1 MARRRLWALTLLPL
15 SACWLGSPRRRG
27 AIPRPAVQNS
37 ASTTV
42 DGPIEAVG
50 RWWNETYEFFD
61 ALEIWNAPS
70 LKEDKRPEAVELHD
84 LVERMLDLTNGTK
97 PKTSAEAKAAAK
109 DESSKQEVSR
119 ILELLPAATIAYYR
133 MRFVSVFEKPPVK
146 RGLSS
151 TAVYANLAL
160 LAVFARVVAPR
171 LLAADNLDE
180 FFEAV
185 QPLGVPDRASL
196 MGILQSIA
204 DYDTGLKILLYVAI
218 FIVEKLFMLTEFL
231 PIQII
236 LKTLAPIIFGGLV
249 QGALASAATETLAA
263 CCNFLIGRNF
273 LKDQLEGFSIFGSEP
288 LGKAEWFGK
297 LQKAAKE
304 DGLRLALLLRL
315 SPVLP
320 IPFDSYWYLLGALP
334 LALPDFAIAHF
345 AACLKTAFLDAS
357 FGMLLLTSVGNDGS
371 VVQTQAQQ
379 IVLVESIAFAV
390 VAVLVST
397 VATRLINELLGLD
410 EVTPETEPKVAKRL
424 D

>member
-1 MARRRLWALTLLPL
+1 
-15 SACWLGSPRRRG
+15 
-27 AIPRPAVQNS
+27 
-37 ASTTV
+37 
-42 DGPIEAVG
+42 
-50 RWWNETYEFFD
+50 
-61 ALEIWNAPS
+61 
-70 LKEDKRPEAVELHD
+70 
-84 LVERMLDLTNGTK
+84 
-97 PKTSAEAKAAAK
+97 
-109 DESSKQEVSR
+109 
-119 ILELLPAATIAYYR
+119 
-133 MRFVSVFEKPPVK
+133 MRFTSVFDKPPVK

-204 DYDTGLKILLYVAI
+204 EYDPGVKILLYVAI

-263 CCNFLIGRNF
+263 SCNFLIGRNF
-273 LKDQLEGFSIFGSEP
+273 LKDQLESFSVFGSEP
-288 LGKAEWFGK
+288 IGKAQWFTK

-334 LALPDFAIAHF
+334 LKLTDFVIAHF

-410 EVTPETEPKVAKRL
+410 EVQEPEAVAKRL

>member
-1 MARRRLWALTLLPL
+1 MRRRRWALTFPLLPL
-15 SACWLGSPRRRG
+15 GACWLGTRWPTIATAR
-27 AIPRPAVQNS
+27 
-37 ASTTV
+37 
-42 DGPIEAVG
+42 EARETVG
-50 RWWNETYEFFD
+50 RWFNQTWEFFD

-70 LKEDKRPEAVELHD
+70 LQEDKRPEAVELAS
-84 LVERMLDLTNGTK
+84 LVEQMLTLTNGTK
-97 PKTSAEAKAAAK
+97 PASSADATAAAK
-109 DESSKQEVSR
+109 DKKSKKEVAR
-119 ILELLPAATIAYYR
+119 ILGLLPAATLAYYR
-133 MRFVSVFEKPPVK
+133 MRFTSVFEKPQVK

-151 TAVYANLAL
+151 TVVYANLAL

-185 QPLGVPDRASL
+185 EPLGVPDRASL

-204 DYDTGLKILLYVAI
+204 DYDTALKITLYIAA
-218 FIVEKLFMLTEFL
+218 FIVEKLLMLTEFL
-231 PIQII
+231 PIQIA

-249 QGALASAATETLAA
+249 QGALASATTETIAA
-263 CCNFLIGRNF
+263 CCNFIIGRNF
-273 LKDQLEGFSIFGSEP
+273 FKDKLEGFSVFGSEP
-288 LGKAEWFGK
+288 LGKALWFNK

-304 DGLRLALLLRL
+304 DGARLSLLLRL

-334 LALPDFAIAHF
+334 VELWDFAAAHF
-345 AACLKTAFLDAS
+345 AGCLKTAFLDAS

-371 VVQTQAQQ
+371 VVQSQAQQ
-379 IVLVESIAFAV
+379 IVLVESVAFAI

-410 EVTPETEPKVAKRL
+410 EEEPQEPPPKVAKRC